1 MPLIDFKTYRESSPS
16 TRNKWAAALG
26 LQPPYSADVYGHST
40 PIKFVA
46 DKLKEKIGGK
56 KKKGSPKEQPQVD
69 ESHDQK
75 PDYSFDRLINK
86 ANKVAKEVDD
96 EVEKSDEEE
105 EKLDKEIGKKK
116 TEKKKE
122 DDKKSHKP
130 FPPKKPEGKG
140 VVHAKSNDDDE
151 GDPLNSDDVSEW
163 QQAWAEMEADI
174 ESRTSNKGW

>member
-1 MPLIDFKTYRESSPS
+1 MPLIDFKSYRESSPS

-69 ESHDQK
+69 ESAK

-116 TEKKKE
+116 AEKKD

-140 VVHAKSNDDDE
+140 VVHTKSDDE
-151 GDPLNSDDVSEW
+151 GEPLDSDDVSEW

-174 ESRTSNKGW
+174 AARTSNKGW

>member
-1 MPLIDFKTYRESSPS
+1 MPLIDFKSYRESSPS

-56 KKKGSPKEQPQVD
+56 KKPAKKEQPQVD
-69 ESHDQK
+69 ESHDQT
-75 PDYSFDRLINK
+75 PDYSFDRLMNK
-86 ANKVAKEVDD
+86 ATKVAKEVDD
-96 EVEKSDEEE
+96 EVKKSDKEE

-116 TEKKKE
+116 TEKDD

-140 VVHAKSNDDDE
+140 IVATKSDDDDE

-163 QQAWAEMEADI
+163 QKAWAEMEADI
-174 ESRTSNKGW
+174 EARTSNKGW